1 MQPALPAG
9 ATRRQR
15 IALGASGN
23 AGTMALVTLSSLRY
37 RIGTMRR
44 ERARVEFYRQFVRRG
59 EMAFDVGAHVGD
71 RTTLLL
77 RTGARV
83 VAVEPQPA
91 LFQKLGRAFGEDK
104 RVTLVKEAVGA
115 EPGEAELRWPGDGL
129 ALGSMSTEW
138 VERVRSSGR
147 FGGEW
152 ENRTVVPVTTLD
164 ALIERYGTPSFCKI
178 DVEGYEEPV
187 LRGLSR
193 PISTISIEF
202 TPEYLDSTERALRR
216 LAEIGEY
223 RFDYGIGE
231 SLALVEGHWL
241 SGDELLSRLREY
253 DPRSFGD
260 IYACVVD

>member
-1 MQPALPAG
+1 
-9 ATRRQR
+9 
-15 IALGASGN
+15 
-23 AGTMALVTLSSLRY
+23 MALVTLSSLRY

-59 EMAFDVGAHVGD
+59 ELAFDVGAHVGD

-164 ALIERYGTPSFCKI
+164 ALIDRYGTPSFCKI

-202 TPEYLDSTERALRR
+202 TPEYLDSTERAL
-216 LAEIGEY
+216 LWLGELGDY
-223 RFDYGIGE
+223 RFDYSFGE
-231 SLALVEGHWL
+231 SLALAQKRWIPRGEL
-241 SGDELLSRLREY
+241 ISLLRAADSGTV
-253 DPRSFGD
+253 GD
-260 IYACVVD
+260 IYARAAG